1 MKKYTATFSG
11 GQTITRNSDNRYAF
25 AWALIGIEYG
35 QIEVSGMS
43 ATRANAAK
51 NAQAQLWA
59 PVSARDRRN
68 ARLFLMHAKMA
79 EEQGFASVS
88 ALHAHWDAEAVKFNA
103 DFRIEI
109 VEVTGA

>member
-1 MKKYTATFSG
+1 MTKFTATFSD
-11 GQTITRNSDNRYAF
+11 GQTITRNSDHRYAF

-35 QIEVSGMS
+35 QIEASGMS

-68 ARLFLMHAKMA
+68 AALHRLHAKMA
-79 EEQGFASVS
+79 KEKGFASV
-88 ALHAHWDAEAVKFNA
+88 ACLHAHWDAEAVKHNA

-109 VEVTGA
+109 VEVRGA